1 MLRKVFRTGNSMV
14 VSLPKEALEL
24 LGIAEGSDV
33 SLELDR
39 EKRQI
44 ILSPV
49 ETSLAAAGVDEEF
62 ARQVSEF
69 IDQYRL
75 ALETLANS

>member
-1 MLRKVFRTGNSMV
+1 MLRKVFKTGHSV
-14 VSLPKEALEL
+14 VISLPKEALEL

-33 SLELDR
+33 SLDLDR
-39 EKRQI
+39 KKRQI

-49 ETSLAAAGVDEEF
+49 EAPLAAVGVDEEF

>member
-1 MLRKVFRTGNSMV
+1 MLRKVFRTGNSVV

-24 LGIAEGSDV
+24 LGIAEGSDI
-33 SLELDR
+33 SLDLDQK
-39 EKRQI
+39 KRQI

-49 ETSLAAAGVDEEF
+49 ETPLAAVGVDEEF

-69 IDQYRL
+69 IDQYRTT
-75 ALETLANS
+75 LETLANS

>member
-1 MLRKVFRTGNSMV
+1 MLRKVFKTGNSVV

-24 LGIAEGSDV
+24 LGISEGSNV
-33 SLELDR
+33 SIYLDR

-49 ETSLAAAGVDEEF
+49 EAPLATAGVDEEF
-62 ARQVSEF
+62 ARQVNEF
-69 IDQYRL
+69 IEQYRTT
-75 ALETLANS
+75 LEALANA

>member
-1 MLRKVFRTGNSMV
+1 MLRKVFRTGNSVV

-33 SLELDR
+33 SLDLDR
-39 EKRQI
+39 KKRQI

-49 ETSLAAAGVDEEF
+49 ETPLAAAGVDEEF

-69 IDQYRL
+69 IDQYRT

>member
-1 MLRKVFRTGNSMV
+1 MLRKVFRTGNSVV

-24 LGIAEGSDV
+24 LGIAEGSDI
-33 SLELDR
+33 SLDLDR

-49 ETSLAAAGVDEEF
+49 KAPLAVAGVDEEF

-69 IDQYRL
+69 IEQYRT